1 MISERKIAHDILT
14 KISKDKS
21 YSNLELD
28 KHLKGVDSRSR
39 GFITNLVYGTI
50 SNRTRIDYI
59 ISAYSSVP
67 VNKISPDVLEILRM
81 GIYQILYTDKIPLYA
96 IVNESVELSR
106 LKSVK
111 GFINGMLRNIA
122 RNSKPVNYPKDF
134 AEFLSVYY
142 SCPKWIC
149 DMWIKT
155 YGKKQAEDLIKST
168 NNPPPLCARVNTL
181 KISVSDFCEKYDA
194 KKDELTDCGVIFDN
208 SLNISDDEGHK
219 NGLFYIQ
226 DTASQLPC
234 EVLAPTENDVVF
246 DMCAAPGGKTTY
258 LAQIMQNKGK
268 IYAFDIHPHKIK
280 LIENTASRLGLENI
294 TAQVKDGSALDE
306 NLVGRAD
313 KILLDAP
320 CSGLGIIRRKPE
332 IKFDKTPDDIKSIVK
347 LQADMLET
355 ASKYLKCGGHMV
367 YSTCTINED
376 ENEKQ
381 IQNFL
386 ENHKNF
392 TLQSIRTNNV
402 KSDSGL
408 VQLLPSVH
416 GCDGF
421 FVANLIKTEEEA

>member
-14 KISKDKS
+14 KISREKS
-21 YSNLELD
+21 YSNIELD
-28 KHLKGVDSRSR
+28 KHLKGLDSRSR

-50 SNRTRIDYI
+50 SNRIRIDYI

-67 VNKISPDVLEILRM
+67 INKISPDVLEILRM

-96 IVNESVELSR
+96 IVNESVELCR

-134 AEFLSVYY
+134 AQFLSVFY

-155 YGKKQAEDLIKST
+155 YGKKAAEDLIKST
-168 NNPPPLCARVNTL
+168 NDAPKLCARVNTL
-181 KISVSDFCEKYDA
+181 KISVEDFCKKYDA
-194 KKDELTDCGVIFDN
+194 VKDEFTDCGVIFEN
-208 SLNISDDEGHK
+208 SVSISDDEGHK

-234 EVLAPTENDVVF
+234 EVLSPNENDVVF

-258 LAQIMQNKGK
+258 LAQMMKNKGS

-280 LIENTASRLGLENI
+280 LIENTATRLGVTNVSV
-294 TAQVKDGSALDE
+294 QVKDSSVLDE
-306 NLVGRAD
+306 SLIGKAD

-332 IKFDKTPDDIKSIVK
+332 IKFDKTPEDITAIVS
-347 LQADMLET
+347 LQETMLET
-355 ASKYLKCGGHMV
+355 ASKYLKCGGRLV
-367 YSTCTINED
+367 YSTCTINEE
-376 ENEKQ
+376 ENQNQ
-381 IQNFL
+381 IKNFL
-386 ENHKNF
+386 QSHKNF
-392 TLQSIRTNNV
+392 SLQSIYTNNV

-408 VQLLPSVH
+408 IQLLPSVH

-421 FVANLIKTEEEA
+421 FVANLVKTEEEA